1 MTTVCRGC
9 GKPIIWIR
17 THGGKKMPVDID
29 AVPFIADRSG
39 TEIFVRRD
47 GSVTVGMRAEH
58 QDNQAEL
65 GYTSHFATCPKA
77 DAFRKSEARPKK
89 ETEKQMQMAMMI

>member
-1 MTTVCRGC
+1 MVTVCKGC
-9 GKPIIWIR
+9 GKPINWIR
-17 THGGKKMPVDID
+17 THGRKKMPVDID

-47 GSVTVGMRAEH
+47 GSVTVGRRAEH

-65 GYTSHFATCPKA
+65 GYTSHFATCPQGEM
-77 DAFRKSEARPKK
+77 FRKTGRREN
-89 ETEKQMQMAMMI
+89 ETEKQQQMAMLI

>member
-17 THGGKKMPVDID
+17 THGGKKMPIDID

-47 GSVTVGMRAEH
+47 GSVTVGRRAEH
-58 QDNQAEL
+58 QDNQAEI

-77 DAFRKSEARPKK
+77 DAFRKSEERRKK
-89 ETEKQMQMAMMI
+89 EMERQMQMGMMI